1 MAEWIDLTGR
11 VVGDLT
17 AVRYLGGKKWLCRCA
32 CGREVEKFAASLRAG
47 KAKVCSRT
55 YHAKRWNT
63 RYPAEYQAWQ
73 WAKRQKHLVEAWADD
88 FEAFLDGVGRKPHSN
103 AVLVRLD
110 ESALMGPQNF
120 RWAPHR
126 NEKPG

>member
-11 VVGDLT
+11 VVGELR
-17 AVRYLGGKKWLCRCA
+17 AIRYLGGKKWLCECS

-47 KAKVCSRT
+47 RAKVCSRSF
-55 YHAKRWNT
+55 HAQRNNQKH
-63 RYPAEYQAWQ
+63 PAEYQAWQ
-73 WAKRQKHLVEAWADD
+73 WAKRQQKLIPAWADD
-88 FEAFLDGVGRKPHSN
+88 FEEFFAGVGRKPHSS

-120 RWAPHR
+120 RWANHR
-126 NEKPG
+126 NER